1 MAGMNDQNY
10 YYNQQPPNYGWEDAG
25 QGDGV
30 SFSMDSN
37 FGQEQ

>member
-1 MAGMNDQNY
+1 MAGMNDPNY
-10 YYNQQPPNYGWEDAG
+10 YYNQQQNYGWEDAG

-30 SFSMDSN
+30 SFNMDSN